1 MVTSS
6 APIARLTVLLCSLS
20 LVVAKEKASLQWAI
34 CDSSPQ
40 DTLVKLGLASTTP
53 PYKENPVTYY
63 DEQPPAHIYSGLM
76 FRTKTNKG
84 QPLSVV
90 KVRFEDQTSDVPD
103 FVECG
108 WNTYGDNAPTYTCE
122 KRCPLDSPPKKIW
135 KDKQVQFAQRYEDVD
150 WAALH
155 AFGPYMNPKWK
166 IRVDGYKA
174 KFDDVRADG
183 LHLMEI
189 EAKVPLAEREQAIER
204 ITSYLVD
211 RGVVLCEPQEGKTM
225 RLFRS
230 MGYIGGDRL
239 EL

>member
-1 MVTSS
+1 MLPRSALSS
-6 APIARLTVLLCSLS
+6 TLLAVLSSLS
-20 LVVAKEKASLQWAI
+20 LALAKDEASLQWAI
-34 CDSSPQ
+34 CDTNPQ
-40 DTLVKLGLASTTP
+40 DALMKLGLASTTP

-63 DEQPPAHIYSGLM
+63 DEQPPAYIYSGLM

-108 WNTYGDNAPTYTCE
+108 WNSYGENWPTYTCE
-122 KRCPLDSPPKKIW
+122 KRCPLSSPPKEIW
-135 KDKQVQFAQRYEDVD
+135 RDEQVRFAQRYESVNWD
-150 WAALH
+150 ALH
-155 AFGPYMNPKWK
+155 PFGPYMNPKWK
-166 IRVDGYKA
+166 IRIDGYKA
-174 KFDDVRADG
+174 KFDDVRAEG

-189 EAKVPLAEREQAIER
+189 ETKVPLAEEREVVKR

-211 RGVVLCEPQEGKTM
+211 RGVVLCERQEGKTM
-225 RLFRS
+225 RLFQS
-230 MGYIGGDRL
+230 MGYIGDERL